1 MKLAEA
7 LIIRADMQKK
17 LASLKFRISENTKVQ
32 EGDNPT
38 EDPTQLLIEAN
49 QLISE
54 LYQLIDKIHRTN
66 ATTQLA
72 NGKNLLVMLI
82 ERDTLSE
89 RHRLL
94 QTTIDSVKTE
104 DLRYSIREIK
114 WAKTIDIASLQKQ
127 ADDIASKLRQL
138 NIELQSIN
146 WQIDLIE

>member
-146 WQIDLIE
+146 WQIDLLE